1 MSDLRALASIH
12 CDPMSERTING
23 IPKDQAILL
32 GNSIVCD
39 GYVSGKTTAIF
50 THFHDDHTW
59 NFGSALRNCHNI
71 LLTEPTYRALKAL
84 QKFPERPAIQ
94 KLSYN
99 LPFTTNTG
107 EIIELINANHVS
119 GSSQVFVTMEDT
131 GEKILYSGDFS
142 FPEIP
147 TPKADVLVLD
157 GTHGI
162 PLYDF
167 DTDKE
172 SIMRRIFDEVCK
184 QIENNRPVEILAN
197 RGTMQDIM
205 AQLEKTENGEF
216 IAEDIPFL
224 AEPKDVDLTNAI
236 KYTYDEKIR
245 EIEVSTN
252 SRLNEL
258 YNDEKKPYI
267 RFARPGQG
275 SMQQERAQIIQADVN
290 PNYKTNGPFW
300 SDKNGKIYA
309 CLAAHTDYGNIL
321 KYVKTID
328 PKLVIVDGT
337 RANSEDS
344 KSLANAISK
353 EFGIACYMDNCK
365 P

>member
-1 MSDLRALASIH
+1 MNNLRTLASIH
-12 CDPMSERTING
+12 CDPISERTEDG

-59 NFGSALRNCHNI
+59 NFKSALRNCPNI
-71 LLTEPTYRALKAL
+71 LLTESTYRALKAL

-107 EIIELINANHVS
+107 EIVELINANHVS

-142 FPEIP
+142 FPEIA

-172 SIMRRIFDEVCK
+172 SILRRIFDEVCI
-184 QIENNRPVEILAN
+184 QIEKNHPVEILAN

-216 IAEDIPFL
+216 IAKDIPFL
-224 AEPKDVDLTNAI
+224 AETKDVALTNAI
-236 KYTYDEKIR
+236 KYTYDEEIR
-245 EIEVSTN
+245 DIEVSTN

-258 YNDEKKPYI
+258 YNDEKKPYV
-267 RFARPGQG
+267 RFAIPGQ
-275 SMQQERAQIIQADVN
+275 SSQQQERAQIIQADVN
-290 PNYKTNGPFW
+290 PNYKKKGSFW

-309 CLAAHTDYGNIL
+309 CLAAHAGYSNIL
-321 KYVKTID
+321 KYVKAVN
-328 PKLVIVDGT
+328 PKLVVVDGT
-337 RANSEDS
+337 RTNSEDS

-353 EFGIACYMDNCK
+353 EFEITCYMNNCK
-365 P
+365 S

>member
-1 MSDLRALASIH
+1 MSDLSKLASLY
-12 CDPMSERTING
+12 CDPMSNRTENG

-59 NFGSALRNCHNI
+59 NFGSALRNCHTI
-71 LLTEPTYRALKAL
+71 LLTEPTYRAVTAL
-84 QKFPERPAIQ
+84 QKFPERPAIK

-99 LPFTTNTG
+99 LPFTTNSG
-107 EIIELINANHVS
+107 EIIELIDANHVS
-119 GSSQVFVTMEDT
+119 GSCQVFVTMEET

-147 TPKADVLVLD
+147 TPKVDVLVLD

-167 DTDKE
+167 NTDKV
-172 SIMRRIFDEVCK
+172 SILRRIFDEVCK

-224 AEPKDVDLTNAI
+224 ADEKDVDLTNAI

-267 RFARPGQG
+267 RFARPGQA

-290 PNYKTNGPFW
+290 PNYKKNGPFW

-321 KYVKTID
+321 KYVKTVN
-328 PKLVIVDGT
+328 PKYVIVDGT
-337 RANSEDS
+337 RVNSEDA

-353 EFGIACYMDNCK
+353 EFGITCYMDNCM